1 MPSSTCCTLGSTRGS
16 VVLERRADPDVGTNV
31 GTITDHGSVETGPLL
46 DVRDLTVT
54 FHSRRGS
61 VRAVDGL
68 SFTVGREEIL
78 GVVGESGSGKSVSM
92 MSILKL
98 IRDPNAEVSGQA
110 LFNGQDL
117 TQLSDKQL
125 RSVRGR
131 QIAMVFQDPM
141 TALTPVYTVGWH
153 IVEQLQAH
161 QNLSRSQAK
170 RRAVEL
176 LKEVGIPAAERRV
189 DDFPHQFS
197 GGMRQRV
204 VIAMALANDPSLLI
218 ADEPTTALDV
228 TTQAQVLD
236 LMMRLRQNYGSSI
249 IIITHDMGVVSQV
262 ADRVLVMYGG
272 RAAEIGTREEVFR
285 TPDHP
290 YTWGLLGSVPRV
302 SGQRVARL
310 TAIPGSPISASDVP
324 SGCAFAPRCPH
335 RFDACAQRPPL
346 EAAAGEGEHL
356 SACWLPFSDRA
367 RLRKS
372 GAMTDTTTKEPT

>member
-1 MPSSTCCTLGSTRGS
+1 MRSSTCCTRVSTPGS
-16 VVLERRADPDVGTNV
+16 VVRNRAVVRDTDAGTASALAE
-31 GTITDHGSVETGPLL
+31 GTPLL

-61 VRAVDGL
+61 VRAVDGV
-68 SFTVGREEIL
+68 SFTVERGEIL

-98 IRDPNAEVSGQA
+98 IRDPNAEISGQA

-117 TQLSDKQL
+117 TRLSDRQL
-125 RSVRGR
+125 RSIRGR
-131 QIAMVFQDPM
+131 QISMVFQDPM

-153 IVEQLQAH
+153 IAEQLREH
-161 QNLSRSQAK
+161 QDLSRAQA
-170 RRAVEL
+170 RRRTIEL

-236 LMMRLRQNYGSSI
+236 LMLRLRADYGSSI
-249 IIITHDMGVVSQV
+249 IIITHDMGVISQGT
-262 ADRVLVMYGG
+262 DRVLVMYGG
-272 RAAEIGTREEVFR
+272 RVVETGTREEVFR
-285 TPDHP
+285 RPDHP

-302 SGQRVARL
+302 SGARVSRL
-310 TAIPGSPISASDVP
+310 AAIPGAPISASEVP
-324 SGCAFAPRCPH
+324 VGCAFAPRCAH

-346 EAAAGEGEHL
+346 EARDGQHE
-356 SACWLPFSDRA
+356 SACWLPFDERDVRRPVRSV
-367 RLRKS
+367 KVE
-372 GAMTDTTTKEPT
+372 EPT